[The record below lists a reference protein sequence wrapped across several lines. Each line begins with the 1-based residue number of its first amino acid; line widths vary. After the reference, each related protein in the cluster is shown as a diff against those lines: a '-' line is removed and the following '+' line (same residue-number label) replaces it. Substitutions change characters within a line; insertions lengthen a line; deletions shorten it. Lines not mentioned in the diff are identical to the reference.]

1 MPINELMKLSNS
13 LRQLLFS
20 LPRALIR
27 ILYLS
32 PTQATFAVE
41 VRILEGHKENLQIIL
56 VWEKPFRVILPDNI
70 VKHSHPAKSS
80 KIELDPEQIY
90 FHFQG
95 R

>member
-1 MPINELMKLSNS
+1 MFCYQILCLSGPGLFGQNELAALSPVMQTKMPINELMKLSNS

-56 VWEKPFRVILPDNI
+56 V
-70 VKHSHPAKSS
+70 
-80 KIELDPEQIY
+80 
-90 FHFQG
+90 
-95 R
+95 